1 MRTVFCNSV
10 FKCHLKWRSICLDQS
25 ILRLFAFCHC
35 MSGLTVACTL
45 WRGWSSVKYWW
56 TFEMLIKTTKIFTGN
71 MLNRFCT
78 TAAITITTTTTA
90 FIIWANRIPYSTVV
104 LFISSVRMHT
114 LRSWRQIITQT
125 VADSVISASQ
135 VDWTGN
141 GSSNGL
147 GFDGQEGAT
156 EEMWATGLNQT
167 TEASELVAHR
177 MPRPNYHL
185 ILGEQ
190 KHSID
195 LNLSF
200 RIVFYLI
207 YGLIFAFGI
216 IGNLLVCWVVFRQT
230 SMRTVTN
237 IFIANLALSDIL
249 LCLFCVP
256 FTPLYLLAIK
266 EWQFG
271 QFSNLLCHL
280 VPFAQGVSVYLSVFT
295 MCAISIERYSVIVHP
310 FRSPI
315 TVSSCITIIFFIW
328 VFAIILTLPYGIFM
342 QVLNVVHILPEIKK
356 YIHHGNETGS
366 QMELT
371 NQSTASEQ
379 MSKMDSKDSEFVNEF
394 LSHPKEMAL
403 NPKVRSLISLPKL
416 YCDEMWPGDNLRVIY
431 GFTTTIIQFIMPFCI
446 ITFCYFK
453 VCARLWDRVHTRPGN
468 RNCSNQ
474 RKWLEKERARRTT
487 QMLIWMVGW
496 SRCLAFYLLF
506 LFLFLGHLLCRI
518 MVPYISIQP
527 GNFPSLTW

>member
-1 MRTVFCNSV
+1 
-10 FKCHLKWRSICLDQS
+10 
-25 ILRLFAFCHC
+25 
-35 MSGLTVACTL
+35 
-45 WRGWSSVKYWW
+45 
-56 TFEMLIKTTKIFTGN
+56 
-71 MLNRFCT
+71 
-78 TAAITITTTTTA
+78 
-90 FIIWANRIPYSTVV
+90 
-104 LFISSVRMHT
+104 MHT

-185 ILGEQ
+185 ILGEP

-431 GFTTTIIQFIMPFCI
+431 GITTTIIQFIMPFCI

-487 QMLIWMVGW
+487 QMLIWMVG
-496 SRCLAFYLLF
+496 
-506 LFLFLGHLLCRI
+506 
-518 MVPYISIQP
+518 
-527 GNFPSLTW
+527 